1 MGSEACARGHLLE
14 ELAEDKGSE
23 NGDRLCDKH
32 ELEKQVKVSTL
43 QRVRVTALLRNPTV
57 IERNEFF

>member
-32 ELEKQVKVSTL
+32 ELEKQVKAG
-43 QRVRVTALLRNPTV
+43 QRVRVRPC
-57 IERNEFF
+57 